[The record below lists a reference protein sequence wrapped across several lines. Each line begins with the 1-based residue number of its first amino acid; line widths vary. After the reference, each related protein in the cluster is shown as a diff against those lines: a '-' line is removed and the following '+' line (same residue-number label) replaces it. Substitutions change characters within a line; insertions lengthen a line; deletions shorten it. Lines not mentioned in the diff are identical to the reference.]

1 MFFISRRFSNVC
13 NKYKVQK
20 YKVIIA
26 GNLSWEDSVLVL
38 GLIGLPLT
46 SLPVA
51 RVLIVNSTKYKK

>member
-26 GNLSWEDSVLVL
+26 GNLSWEDSVLAL

-46 SLPVA
+46 TYQLISLSAYQLPE
-51 RVLIVNSTKYKK
+51 Y

>member
-1 MFFISRRFSNVC
+1 MFAISTNT
-13 NKYKVQK
+13 KVQ
-20 YKVIIA
+20 KVIIA
-26 GNLSWEDSVLVL
+26 GNLSWEDSVLAL